1 MAPMTSGLYT
11 RSSVGQDPET
21 TDEIT
26 RVNAPRPTRRKSFI
40 MQFAQRIFSTDRN
53 TQHAFLDGGASD
65 PVLSNREVLSR
76 LQNAENT
83 PAESRNLRASSL
95 AKRQSRSSQELK
107 GRQLPELALL
117 LSLEARRP
125 MPLEL
130 QERPPNMP
138 EELVEQLNELSFSV
152 RPEYSQSHESTTRPN
167 VPHQRGA
174 PDMPPP
180 LRVVSLRNRSFPRLI
195 SVSRARKDDSDT
207 GRVKQKPRIARVPIG
222 HFTTNLNVAPTP
234 PPKDD
239 IPAGLQKPSQVRTN
253 TRLSTGTLNRLCLS
267 CGASS
272 SQCRTAKGQSA
283 GAYDKFSTIEIKVEN
298 RDRQR
303 LLKYVRNKSVHLPQN
318 AVEKKPVKLY
328 IIRRNG
334 ASDKQVAV
342 RVGLETDAT
351 GAAVPLIYFCQSKCV
366 ELVKTFRELSVALVR
381 NDAALAYMVDRE
393 RTMFGVL
400 ISRSLS

>member
-1 MAPMTSGLYT
+1 
-11 RSSVGQDPET
+11 
-21 TDEIT
+21 
-26 RVNAPRPTRRKSFI
+26 
-40 MQFAQRIFSTDRN
+40 
-53 TQHAFLDGGASD
+53 
-65 PVLSNREVLSR
+65 
-76 LQNAENT
+76 
-83 PAESRNLRASSL
+83 
-95 AKRQSRSSQELK
+95 
-107 GRQLPELALL
+107 
-117 LSLEARRP
+117 
-125 MPLEL
+125 
-130 QERPPNMP
+130 
-138 EELVEQLNELSFSV
+138 
-152 RPEYSQSHESTTRPN
+152 
-167 VPHQRGA
+167 
-174 PDMPPP
+174 
-180 LRVVSLRNRSFPRLI
+180 
-195 SVSRARKDDSDT
+195 
-207 GRVKQKPRIARVPIG
+207 
-222 HFTTNLNVAPTP
+222 
-234 PPKDD
+234 
-239 IPAGLQKPSQVRTN
+239 
-253 TRLSTGTLNRLCLS
+253 LCLS